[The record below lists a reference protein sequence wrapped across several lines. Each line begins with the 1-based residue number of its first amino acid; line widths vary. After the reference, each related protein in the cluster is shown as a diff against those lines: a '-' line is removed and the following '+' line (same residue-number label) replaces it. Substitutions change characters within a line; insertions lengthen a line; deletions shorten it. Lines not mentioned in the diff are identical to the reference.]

1 VKTSKTGNRF
11 VNRCCLT
18 GCHILT
24 VLSFVFFSSIVS
36 YAAETV
42 ILTVSLNTISHGE
55 FFLKRNKD
63 GSLLMRSEDLR
74 QIGLKIAT
82 IPVTTVDSVAYVS
95 LNNLSGV
102 TAVLDEKKQ
111 LLDLRAGPTR
121 VDLPHVIQNFSPGS
135 GTYVPT
141 SETSAFINYRLDY
154 GNGIDVQAST
164 WSATGQS
171 GLHRGN
177 LLLLGDGY
185 YQGNQKTQHA
195 VRLMTNLSWDRPE
208 SMSRW
213 VAGDINASAGD
224 PSGPILMGG
233 LGYSSTYSMN
243 PGLITYPMGEF
254 GGVTT
259 LPSEADIYVNGVLVR
274 RERLAPGD
282 YRFKNLPVSNGANN
296 IEILLRDSFGNER
309 WSTTRFYLSEQ
320 LLKTG
325 LHDYSY
331 NMGFMR
337 LDFGSASNS
346 YGRPLLVARHMLGV
360 NNSLTMGAGAEA
372 GNNLVNLNPRAV
384 ISLGRVGVLNLLAGE
399 SSDRERGW
407 GTTMGIGYQF
417 QSLHVNYHLNLSHN
431 TRGYRTLANQ
441 QANDTARLDGGTG
454 ISLGSS
460 FLGTVSLNGSYIET
474 YAGQLIR
481 SIGVSYSRALS
492 KSVQFTASWNTSW
505 GTTNSVNFFTGLTF
519 FPTRDLTASA
529 TLQTSQGN
537 NKETLSLQKSL
548 PVGEGIGYR
557 ATLEREQNQT
567 QTLLRANPYLQV
579 NGSHGSYTADL
590 QGQFNQQD
598 GKTTGSYL
606 VSAAGALV
614 YAGGHLGLSRPVSSS
629 FAVVQVEGLPDV
641 TILLNNQEVA
651 RTNANGMAYI
661 TNLQS
666 YQDNKIAFKDNQIEA
681 NYLIQRYTA
690 NATPGLFGG
699 ECIYF
704 PVARIQAYG
713 GHLLAKDGSPLEY
726 AKVTLRGSGHELSFT
741 TLSGGVFY
749 FENLTEDSHETG
761 LRPAGCG
768 DKSPYRLAVVPGM
781 YAVTVSIDGS
791 ERHFNMLIPDSK
803 AMYVPL
809 GEFRLPDAP
818 VLK

>member
-1 VKTSKTGNRF
+1 VKVSETSHQF
-11 VNRCCLT
+11 FCHWLT
-18 GCHILT
+18 GGFIIA
-24 VLSFVFFSSIVS
+24 VFSFVCVNSRVAS
-36 YAAETV
+36 AAETV
-42 ILTVSLNTISHGE
+42 ILTVSLNTISRGE
-55 FFLKRNKD
+55 FFLKRSTD
-63 GSLLMRSEDLR
+63 GNLLMRSKDLR
-74 QIGLKIAT
+74 QIGFKITAV
-82 IPVTTVDSVAYVS
+82 PETTVDSVAYVS
-95 LNNLSGV
+95 LNDLSGV
-102 TAVLDEKKQ
+102 TAVLDEKKL
-111 LLDLRAGPTR
+111 LLDLRAGPAW
-121 VDLPHVIQNFSPGS
+121 VDLPHVVQNFSPTS
-135 GTYVPT
+135 DTYVPT
-141 SETSAFINYRLDY
+141 SEASAFINYRLDY
-154 GNGIDVQAST
+154 GNGTDVQAGT
-164 WSATGQS
+164 WSATGQT
-171 GLHRGN
+171 GVRRGN

-185 YQGNQKTQHA
+185 YQGTQKTQQA

-208 SMSRW
+208 STSRW
-213 VAGDINASAGD
+213 VLGDINATAGE

-233 LGYSSTYSMN
+233 IGYSSAYSMS

-254 GGVTT
+254 GGITT

-274 RERLAPGD
+274 REQLAPGD

-296 IEILLRDSFGNER
+296 IQILLRDSFGNER
-309 WSTTRFYLSEQ
+309 WSTTRFYLSDQ
-320 LLKTG
+320 LLKSG

-337 LDFGSASNS
+337 LDFGTASNS
-346 YGRPLLVARHMLGV
+346 YGRPLLVARHMFGV

-372 GNNLVNLNPRAV
+372 GNNLVNLVPRAV

-399 SSDRERGW
+399 SSDRDRGL

-417 QSLHVNYHLNLSHN
+417 QSLHVNYQLNMSHN

-454 ISLGSS
+454 ISMGSS
-460 FLGTVSLNGSYIET
+460 LLGTVSLNGSYIET

-481 SIGVSYSRALS
+481 SIGVSYSRALT
-492 KSVQFTASWNTSW
+492 KSVQFTASWNSSW

-519 FPTRDLTASA
+519 FPTHDLTASA
-529 TLQTSQGN
+529 TLQTSQGT

-548 PVGEGIGYR
+548 PIGEGIGYR
-557 ATLEREQNQT
+557 ATLEREQNQA

-590 QGQFNQQD
+590 QGQYNQQD

-614 YAGGHLGLSRPVSSS
+614 YAGGHFGLSRPVSSS
-629 FAVVQVEGLPDV
+629 FAVVQVEGLADV
-641 TILLNNQEVA
+641 TVLLNNQEVA

-661 TNLQS
+661 SNLQS

-681 NYLIQRYTA
+681 NYLIKRYTA

-726 AKVTLRGSGHELSFT
+726 ARVTLRGSGHEVSFT

-749 FENLTEDSHETG
+749 FENLTDDSHETG
-761 LRPAGCG
+761 MRPAGCG
-768 DKSPYRLAVVPGM
+768 GQSPYRLAVVPGM
-781 YAVTVSIDGS
+781 YAVTVVIDGS
-791 ERHFNMLIPDSK
+791 ERHFNMLIPGSD
-803 AMYVPL
+803 AMYVAL
-809 GEFRLPDAP
+809 GEFWLPDAP
-818 VLK
+818 APK